1 VKYVPRIALFS
12 PLPPSQTGIAD
23 YCAEL
28 LPELA
33 KHLNITLFTDEPA
46 IVDEP
51 LRHRFPVYETGSYAP
66 RRWDFD
72 LALYHMGN
80 SAFHDAMYQVFLRYP
95 GVVVLHDYG
104 LLQFMT
110 HKTFSQGDLIGYL
123 REFGYALGVE
133 GMCSLRDSLMHGQPH
148 AFTAP
153 LNDRLLDLSLGLI
166 VHSQYARNQVWQRSP
181 QLPVEVIQ
189 APITQGHSAHPYQVP
204 GWPADAVILASVGQV
219 TAAKQLGQA
228 LRAFKRV
235 LETAPEARYLVV
247 GEWVT
252 AEVNPPLLIEQL
264 GLGDT
269 VHCTGRIENMPEF
282 VDWVA
287 TADIVVNLRNPTVG
301 ETSASALRAMA
312 AGRPLIV
319 SNHGWYAEL
328 PDDSCIKVP
337 PADEEALYDA
347 MRRLVSEPALREA
360 MGARAARHAAEMHS
374 PAAAAAAYARFIGQ
388 VIANLDRRLMEGNR

>member
-33 KHLNITLFTDEPA
+33 KHLNVTIFTDEPA
-46 IVDEP
+46 SVDEP
-51 LRHRFPVYETGSYAP
+51 LRRRFPVYETGSYAL

-80 SAFHDAMYQVFLRYP
+80 SAFHDAMYRVFLRYP

-104 LLQFMT
+104 LLQFMAYRT
-110 HKTFSQGDLIGYL
+110 LSQGDITGYL

-133 GMCSLRDSLMHGQPH
+133 GVYSLRDSLMHGRPY

-166 VHSQYARNQVWQRSP
+166 VHSQYTRNQVWQHSP
-181 QLPVEVIQ
+181 RLPVEVIR
-189 APITQGHSAHPYQVP
+189 APIMQGHIAHPYQVP
-204 GWPADAVILASVGQV
+204 GWPADAVILASVGQA
-219 TAAKQLGQA
+219 TAAKQLDQA

-235 LETAPEARYLVV
+235 LETAPQARYLVV
-247 GEWVT
+247 GGWLP

-287 TADIVVNLRNPTVG
+287 SADIVVNLRNPTVG
-301 ETSASALRAMA
+301 ETSAAALRAMA

-319 SNHGWYAEL
+319 SDHGWYAEL
-328 PDDSCIKVP
+328 PEDSCIKVP
-337 PADEEALYDA
+337 PADEEALYVA
-347 MRRLVSEPALREA
+347 MRRLVSEPALRQA
-360 MGARAARHAAEMHS
+360 MGARAAHHAAEMHS
-374 PAAAAAAYARFIGQ
+374 PASAAAAYARFIGQ
-388 VIANLDRRLMEGNR
+388 VLSNLDRRLIERSR